1 MRQGWIR
8 PPGSTHS
15 VPNNK
20 KTVVY
25 RGGGK
30 RRSFLSQDFGAKDG
44 NILDRFCAASQQE
57 LTGPSASEVETW
69 PTAPAE
75 PGLRRL
81 AQPQKPTPIHHWRHY
96 ETEVIWASV

>member
-30 RRSFLSQDFGAKDG
+30 RRSFLSQDFGAKDKRS
-44 NILDRFCAASQQE
+44 LDTFRAASQLE
-57 LTGPSASEVETW
+57 TVSDAYRRTTSE
-69 PTAPAE
+69 
-75 PGLRRL
+75 
-81 AQPQKPTPIHHWRHY
+81 
-96 ETEVIWASV
+96 